1 MKRSERAQLAMIL
14 EVSAYPKPGNVDR
27 CHDYTD
33 TRLEHFLASAILSA
47 PAFARA
53 EEGDTRIGDIIRDA
67 VARTNVHRGGN
78 THFGAFLLLVPLIA
92 GGDIPGAARVALGTS
107 VDDAVAFYE
116 AFGLTKVRM
125 DESDEL
131 DVRDPTVTEQLRSR
145 GMTLFDVMH
154 HSEPKD
160 MIAREWVEGFPRT
173 RHAADLLFSH
183 GCGRE
188 SIVNTFIDLLATE
201 PDTFIEKKHGS
212 AVAASVMEAA
222 EAVRNGTR
230 SLADMDETCIKRGI
244 NPGST
249 ADILIGGIFIALGE
263 GWQWD
268 C

>member
-1 MKRSERAQLAMIL
+1 MKRSERAQLAMVL

-27 CHDYTD
+27 CHDYPD

-67 VARTNVHRGGN
+67 VARTSVHRGGN

-92 GGDIPGAARVALGTS
+92 GDGIAGAARLVRGTG
-107 VDDAVAFYE
+107 VEDAVAFYE
-116 AFGLTKVRM
+116 AFGLTRVRM
-125 DESDEL
+125 NESDEL
-131 DVRDPTVTEQLRSR
+131 DVRDPAAIGEIRHRRMS
-145 GMTLFDVMH
+145 LFDVMR
-154 HSEPKD
+154 HSSPRD

-173 RHAADLLFSH
+173 RHAADLLVSH

-188 SIVNTFIDLLATE
+188 SIVKTFIDLLATE
-201 PDTFIEKKHGS
+201 PDTFIEKKHGT
-212 AVAASVMEAA
+212 AVAISVMEAA
-222 EAVRNGTR
+222 NAVRSGAR
-230 SLADMDETCIKRGI
+230 SLADMDAACITDGV

-249 ADILIGGIFIALGE
+249 ADILIGGIYIALGE